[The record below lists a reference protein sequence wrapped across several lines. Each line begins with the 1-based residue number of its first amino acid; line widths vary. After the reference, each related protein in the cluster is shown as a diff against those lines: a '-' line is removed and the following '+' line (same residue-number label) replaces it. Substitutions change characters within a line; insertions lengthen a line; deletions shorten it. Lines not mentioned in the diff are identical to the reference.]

1 MAQAAEQ
8 SALSSGSDAVSVS
21 VSVSDCDLSSGSGL
35 KCCCKYYSA
44 SASASASYS
53 LSLSLS
59 VRKRLLNLLY
69 NLVSILFPQSELP
82 VFFGFCARFVPVR
95 RRSLSPHLS
104 SLHATLSSIIENYI
118 IIMYSTRSSLGFV
131 CAHIFTVMLRRRSW
145 TLSLPHIRI
154 GSTQMQILR
163 SSS

>member
-8 SALSSGSDAVSVS
+8 SALSSGSDAVS

-44 SASASASYS
+44 SASASYSLLRS
-53 LSLSLS
+53 LSLPLS

-95 RRSLSPHLS
+95 RRSLFPLSASFFTPSHIEFYYRKLYYYYVLHSLQLGLCLRTHFYCYVTQTFVDSVASSHPHRLYPNANS
-104 SLHATLSSIIENYI
+104 
-118 IIMYSTRSSLGFV
+118 
-131 CAHIFTVMLRRRSW
+131 
-145 TLSLPHIRI
+145 
-154 GSTQMQILR
+154 
-163 SSS
+163 